1 MNNISIKELF
11 KQAQNGDKEA
21 RDYLITSNIK
31 LVYMIAHKY
40 RERNIDFDTAVQ
52 EGSVGL
58 IKAVDKFEV
67 DRGLKFSTYATFIIA
82 GEIQRYIR
90 DLQENRPFRPRRR
103 EYELYKKICRAR
115 RVLSQEFQN
124 EPKAYEIAIYL
135 REDISE
141 VEMLINA
148 LENSKSMY
156 SMKYRNDER
165 EKDDILLIDSILD
178 EDTLEDQVL
187 NKISINAALDQLTEK
202 QKKVIQLRYFQDYSQ
217 TETGQALNI
226 SQAQISRIEKKALK
240 LLKEVI

>member
-1 MNNISIKELF
+1 MNEYNTKELF
-11 KQAQNGDKEA
+11 RKAQNGDIEA
-21 RDYLITSNIK
+21 RDYIITSNIK
-31 LVYMIAHKY
+31 LVYKIAHKY

-52 EGSVGL
+52 EGSIGL

-90 DLQENRPFRPRRR
+90 DLQENRPFRPQRR

-115 RVLSQEFQN
+115 RVLSQEFKN
-124 EPKAYEIAIYL
+124 EPKAYEVAIYL
-135 REDISE
+135 GEDIPE

-156 SMKYRNDER
+156 SMKYRNDECY
-165 EKDDILLIDSILD
+165 KDDILLIDSILD

-187 NKISINAALDQLTEK
+187 NKISINEALEQLTEK

-226 SQAQISRIEKKALK
+226 SQAQISRIEKQALK
-240 LLKEVI
+240 MLKAVI